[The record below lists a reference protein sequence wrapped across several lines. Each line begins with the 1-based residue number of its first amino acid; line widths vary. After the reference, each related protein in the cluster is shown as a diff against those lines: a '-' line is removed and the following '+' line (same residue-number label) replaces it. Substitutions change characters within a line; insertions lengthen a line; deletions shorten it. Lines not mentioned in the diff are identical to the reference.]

1 MVERYTDISE
11 LVANNNNLAGDD
23 VEVLQNLVGQMP
35 WCSAYRVVL
44 AKAYHSQDSFQKNK
58 HLRLAATYI
67 GQREQLFSYI
77 HEVPTVRRT
86 ASAEVKEPLE
96 EKAVAPEVTL
106 KEEEV
111 TQEVVLEEDTHNIT
125 SESSELEVTKEESAV
140 DTHSNEL
147 ATSTDK
153 QEPILE
159 FSDPEPTDSKVD
171 AEEKEGYP
179 AIETEEIIFETEE
192 PAELKAN
199 KIDFEKVVQYDPLTE
214 LAKIDP
220 PKERDRKELSFD
232 YVAYNPEKEL
242 NKLIADKENLQED
255 SENDFL
261 FWLNTVGDEEKPK
274 NSGPKDKSPDTVQR
288 LLDQFLATKTT
299 RRIRPAEFYSASNRA
314 EESEQDKMDVISE
327 TLVELYAK
335 QGHLE
340 KAVAGFEKLSLQNP
354 EKSAYFAARIKELEN
369 KI

>member
-1 MVERYTDISE
+1 MVERYTDISK
-11 LVANNNNLAGDD
+11 LVADNNNLVGDD
-23 VEVLQNLVGQMP
+23 VEVLQNLVAQMP

-44 AKAYHSQDSFQKNK
+44 AKAYYSQDSFQKNK

-77 HEVPTVRRT
+77 HEVPTIR
-86 ASAEVKEPLE
+86 SAVSVEVKEPLE
-96 EKAVAPEVTL
+96 EEAVTPEVTL
-106 KEEEV
+106 KEEAV
-111 TQEVVLEEDTHNIT
+111 TLDVILEEDSENIS

-140 DTHSNEL
+140 DTHSNEI

-153 QEPILE
+153 HEPILE
-159 FSDPEPTDSKVD
+159 FSDPEPTANKVD

-179 AIETEEIIFETEE
+179 ASETEEIIIETEE
-192 PAELKAN
+192 PAELKVN

-220 PKERDRKELSFD
+220 PKERDRTELSFD

-274 NSGPKDKSPDTVQR
+274 NSWPKDKSPDTVQR

-314 EESEQDKMDVISE
+314 EESERDKMDVISE

-340 KAVAGFEKLSLQNP
+340 KAVEGFKKLSLQNP

>member
-1 MVERYTDISE
+1 LVEGYTDISK

-23 VEVLQNLVGQMP
+23 VEVLQNLVAQMP

-44 AKAYHSQDSFQKNK
+44 AKAYHSQNSFQKNK

-77 HEVPTVRRT
+77 HEVPTVSNT
-86 ASAEVKEPLE
+86 ASVQVKEPLE
-96 EKAVAPEVTL
+96 EVDVAQEVAL
-106 KEEEV
+106 EEEVV
-111 TQEVVLEEDTHNIT
+111 TQEVVLEEDTQNVT
-125 SESSELEVTKEESAV
+125 SESPELAETEEESVV
-140 DTHSNEL
+140 DTPSNEL
-147 ATSTDK
+147 APSTDK
-153 QEPILE
+153 EESVLE
-159 FSDPEPTDSKVD
+159 VLASESTSNKVD
-171 AEEKEGYP
+171 AEEKEEDP
-179 AIETEEIIFETEE
+179 VSETEEIITETEE
-192 PAELKAN
+192 PAEPKGN
-199 KIDFEKVVQYDPLTE
+199 KIDFDKVVKYDPLTE
-214 LAKIDP
+214 LPKIDP
-220 PKERDRKELSFD
+220 PKERDRTELSFD

-242 NKLIADKENLQED
+242 NKLIEDKENLKED

-261 FWLNTVGDEEKPK
+261 FWLNTIGDEENPK
-274 NSGPKDKSPDTVQR
+274 DSKPKDKSPDTVQR

-314 EESEQDKMDVISE
+314 EESEHDKMDVISE

>member
-1 MVERYTDISE
+1 MVERYTDISK
-11 LVANNNNLAGDD
+11 LVATNNNLAGDD
-23 VEVLQNLVGQMP
+23 VEVLQNLVAQMP

-86 ASAEVKEPLE
+86 ALAEVKEPLE

-111 TQEVVLEEDTHNIT
+111 TQEIVLEEDTHNIT

-159 FSDPEPTDSKVD
+159 FSDPEPTDNKVD

-242 NKLIADKENLQED
+242 NKLIA
-255 SENDFL
+255 
-261 FWLNTVGDEEKPK
+261 
-274 NSGPKDKSPDTVQR
+274 
-288 LLDQFLATKTT
+288 
-299 RRIRPAEFYSASNRA
+299 
-314 EESEQDKMDVISE
+314 
-327 TLVELYAK
+327 
-335 QGHLE
+335 
-340 KAVAGFEKLSLQNP
+340 
-354 EKSAYFAARIKELEN
+354 
-369 KI
+369 

>member
-1 MVERYTDISE
+1 LVERYTDISK
-11 LVANNNNLAGDD
+11 LVADNNNLAGD
-23 VEVLQNLVGQMP
+23 VEVLQNLVAQMP

-77 HEVPTVRRT
+77 HEVPTVSKT
-86 ASAEVKEPLE
+86 ASVQVKEPLDE
-96 EKAVAPEVTL
+96 VAVAPEVTL
-106 KEEEV
+106 EEEEV
-111 TQEVVLEEDTHNIT
+111 TQEGILEEDTHNVN
-125 SESSELEVTKEESAV
+125 SESSQLEVTEEESAV
-140 DTHSNEL
+140 DTQINEL
-147 ATSTDK
+147 ALSADK
-153 QEPILE
+153 
-159 FSDPEPTDSKVD
+159 
-171 AEEKEGYP
+171 EEYP
-179 AIETEEIIFETEE
+179 ASETEEIITETEK
-192 PAELKAN
+192 PTELKAN

-214 LAKIDP
+214 LPKIDP
-220 PKERDRKELSFD
+220 PKERDRTELSFD

-242 NKLIADKENLQED
+242 NKLIADKENLQEE

-314 EESEQDKMDVISE
+314 EESERDKMDVISE

-340 KAVAGFEKLSLQNP
+340 KAVEGFKKLSLQNP